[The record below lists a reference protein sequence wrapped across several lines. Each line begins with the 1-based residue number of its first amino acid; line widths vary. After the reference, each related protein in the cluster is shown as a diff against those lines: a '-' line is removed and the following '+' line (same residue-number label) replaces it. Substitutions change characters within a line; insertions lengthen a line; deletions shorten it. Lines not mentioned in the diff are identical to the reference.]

1 MITVILIMYNP
12 NKEHVYQSN
21 HNVFI
26 YIYINWTGHPNNVYK
41 FELHLDPRGPPHA
54 ETTAQGG
61 LEISV
66 NRI

>member
-1 MITVILIMYNP
+1 MYIKAIIMYL
-12 NKEHVYQSN
+12 
-21 HNVFI
+21 

-41 FELHLDPRGPPHA
+41 FEIHLDPRGPPHA